1 MQTIRR
7 IGAAAALFAVTIL
20 FSGCYRTIVVETNK
34 GPVGGLDLGDAK
46 VFRGI
51 PYATPP
57 LGELRWRAP
66 APIPAWQETLDATEF
81 GPACWQDNS
90 AGNSVFLSK
99 MLQGSGMPAHGQW
112 LITQFSGFAETTMSE
127 DCLTLNVT
135 VPTDT
140 TRSDQPLPVMFW
152 IHGGGHQYGSGGGI
166 YESPSLANQGVI
178 LVSINYRLGLYGF
191 LAHPELANEDPNGST
206 GNYGTL
212 DQIAALQWVRDNI
225 ERFGGDPDNVT
236 IFGESAGG
244 HSVGQLMASPLTRG
258 LFHRAIAQSG
268 SGFQQF
274 QTTDQSL
281 ETISGFQAG
290 RRLADMMGVSREQ
303 EILALRQLDTD
314 ALRPAAVS
322 PELNATFHPQVDGYV
337 LPEPTALT
345 FARGKQAGVP
355 LMVGSNADEGSLLYY
370 FGLSPVDGGPFIQ
383 PSDMN
388 DWQQLLQTNFL
399 DQAENVALQYPV
411 DNAGDVVTNASTMM
425 GDTWFGRHA
434 YYMAERQRAIG
445 APAYLYFFERT
456 PPSAEQT
463 IGAGHAQE
471 LFPLFQSW
479 LPFWPRDQ
487 RDDDLEE
494 EMQRYWTRFARSG
507 NPNQAH
513 LPQWP
518 VFDPMKAEEMAFA
531 NDRSYAR
538 NVLRKA
544 RYDAMRDQQSRRE
557 FVAGSILEAGAPE

>member
-1 MQTIRR
+1 
-7 IGAAAALFAVTIL
+7 
-20 FSGCYRTIVVETNK
+20 
-34 GPVGGLDLGDAK
+34 
-46 VFRGI
+46 
-51 PYATPP
+51 
-57 LGELRWRAP
+57 
-66 APIPAWQETLDATEF
+66 
-81 GPACWQDNS
+81 
-90 AGNSVFLSK
+90 
-99 MLQGSGMPAHGQW
+99 
-112 LITQFSGFAETTMSE
+112 
-127 DCLTLNVT
+127 
-135 VPTDT
+135 
-140 TRSDQPLPVMFW
+140 
-152 IHGGGHQYGSGGGI
+152 
-166 YESPSLANQGVI
+166 
-178 LVSINYRLGLYGF
+178 
-191 LAHPELANEDPNGST
+191 
-206 GNYGTL
+206 
-212 DQIAALQWVRDNI
+212 
-225 ERFGGDPDNVT
+225 
-236 IFGESAGG
+236 
-244 HSVGQLMASPLTRG
+244 
-258 LFHRAIAQSG
+258 
-268 SGFQQF
+268 
-274 QTTDQSL
+274 
-281 ETISGFQAG
+281 
-290 RRLADMMGVSREQ
+290 
-303 EILALRQLDTD
+303 
-314 ALRPAAVS
+314 
-322 PELNATFHPQVDGYV
+322 
-337 LPEPTALT
+337 
-345 FARGKQAGVP
+345 
-355 LMVGSNADEGSLLYY
+355 
-370 FGLSPVDGGPFIQ
+370 
-383 PSDMN
+383 MN

-411 DNAGDVVTNASTMM
+411 DDSGDVVTNASTMM

-487 RDDDLEE
+487 RDDDLEQ

>member
-1 MQTIRR
+1 MLTVRHAL
-7 IGAAAALFAVTIL
+7 AAAVVLSTALL
-20 FSGCYRTIVVETNK
+20 LGGCNRTVVVETNNGPIK
-34 GPVGGLDLGDAK
+34 GVDLGDAN
-46 VFRGI
+46 VFRGV
-51 PYATPP
+51 PYASPP
-57 LGELRWRAP
+57 VGELRWRAP
-66 APIPAWQETLDATEF
+66 PPLPAWHQTLDTTVF

-90 AGNSVFLSK
+90 AGNSVFLSN
-99 MLQGSGMPAHGQW
+99 MLSGSGMPAYGQW

-127 DCLTLNVT
+127 DCLTLNIT
-135 VPTDT
+135 RPTG
-140 TRSDQPLPVMFW
+140 SKIPDQLLPVMFW

-166 YESPSLANQGVI
+166 YESPGLANQGVV

-191 LAHPELANEDPNGST
+191 LAHPELAKEDPNGST

-212 DQIAALQWVRDNI
+212 DQIAALQWVQDNI

-244 HSVGQLMASPLTRG
+244 HSVGQLMASPLTQG
-258 LFHRAIAQSG
+258 LFHRASAQRG

-274 QTTDQSL
+274 QTTDASL
-281 ETISGFQAG
+281 ETRSGFEAG
-290 RRLADMMGVSREQ
+290 RRLADLMGVSGDQ
-303 EILALRQLDTD
+303 EIALLRQLDTD
-314 ALRPAAVS
+314 ALRIAAVS

-345 FARGKQAGVP
+345 FAKGNQANVP

-370 FGLSPVDGGPFIQ
+370 FGLSPVDGGPFVQ
-383 PSDMN
+383 PSDMGT
-388 DWQQLLQTNFL
+388 WRQLLQTNFL
-399 DQAENVALQYPV
+399 DQAQNVALQYPV
-411 DNAGDVVTNASTMM
+411 DDDGDVVVNASTMM

-434 YYMAERQRAIG
+434 YYMAERQHAAG

-487 RDDDLEE
+487 RDDDLEQ
-494 EMQRYWTRFARSG
+494 EMQRYWTTFARSG
-507 NPNQAH
+507 NPNGAE

-518 VFDPMKAEEMAFA
+518 EFDPLRPEEMAFA
-531 NDRSYAR
+531 NERSYTR
-538 NVLRKA
+538 GVLRKA
-544 RYDAMRDQQSRRE
+544 RYDAMRDQQTRRE
-557 FVAGSILEAGAPE
+557 SAARSALKARVPE

>member
-7 IGAAAALFAVTIL
+7 IGTAAALFAVAIL
-20 FSGCYRTIVVETNK
+20 FSGCDRTVVVETNK
-34 GPVGGLDLGDAK
+34 GPIGGLDLGDAK

-90 AGNSVFLSK
+90 AGNSVFLSN
-99 MLQGSGMPAHGQW
+99 MLQGSGMPAHGRW

-290 RRLADMMGVSREQ
+290 RRLAEMMGVSGEQ

-337 LPEPTALT
+337 
-345 FARGKQAGVP
+345 
-355 LMVGSNADEGSLLYY
+355 
-370 FGLSPVDGGPFIQ
+370 
-383 PSDMN
+383 
-388 DWQQLLQTNFL
+388 
-399 DQAENVALQYPV
+399 
-411 DNAGDVVTNASTMM
+411 
-425 GDTWFGRHA
+425 
-434 YYMAERQRAIG
+434 
-445 APAYLYFFERT
+445 
-456 PPSAEQT
+456 
-463 IGAGHAQE
+463 
-471 LFPLFQSW
+471 
-479 LPFWPRDQ
+479 
-487 RDDDLEE
+487 
-494 EMQRYWTRFARSG
+494 
-507 NPNQAH
+507 
-513 LPQWP
+513 
-518 VFDPMKAEEMAFA
+518 
-531 NDRSYAR
+531 
-538 NVLRKA
+538 
-544 RYDAMRDQQSRRE
+544 
-557 FVAGSILEAGAPE
+557 